1 MDCQIILPSLALI
14 GLILSTLKTIIGEG
28 RLINFLAN
36 RSQLSSFLLRKGV
49 VDHWFEKIGVSLM
62 IIGILGSISIYIDW

>member
-36 RSQLSSFLLRKGV
+36 RSKLSSFILRKGV
-49 VDHWFEKIGVSLM
+49 VDHWFEKIGVSLT
-62 IIGILGSISIYIDW
+62 IIGSLGTFLTYIDW